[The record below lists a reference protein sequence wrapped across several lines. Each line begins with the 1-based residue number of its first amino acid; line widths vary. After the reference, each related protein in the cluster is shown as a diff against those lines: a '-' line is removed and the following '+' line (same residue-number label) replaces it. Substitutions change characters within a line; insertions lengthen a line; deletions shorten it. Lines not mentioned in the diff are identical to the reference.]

1 MTMTID
7 WDFTAQSFL
16 DQLPEQDQKRVL
28 HAVERLG
35 SASGRL
41 DTSRLENLP
50 SLPAQAGTDN
60 HLLRVGNDLRVVLQR
75 HDNAIRI
82 IDVFRQSQIEGLRQL
97 QRHD

>member
-35 SASGRL
+35 SAPGRL
-41 DTSRLENLP
+41 DMSRLENLP